1 MQLDELQSVRDNERR
16 SDRLQQLR
24 ESFYEDAGEYI
35 RQLRAERDRAA
46 ERTDDPFDDPEV
58 NRLSDEISTAE
69 DTIESIYQKRVGK
82 IVKAASLAAADM
94 PSSTDEMTREER
106 ELFETLVTAIEQNRE
121 RVFGILDGT
130 DPDESGRSSAQ
141 DSTVPNPADRGPAD
155 SESQSPEL
163 SDDRSQTVGQQATDS
178 IAESSVA
185 DPPSAADL
193 MGGTDQT
200 SGSEAS
206 GEEPA
211 ASASTDGSGSARRSE
226 PTPDAGDGTRA
237 DRPVRNDGGTAT
249 VQRQT
254 VRITDDIEPFVGF
267 DDREY
272 DLAEEDVVSLPS
284 TNVGPLVE
292 QGVAEPFE

>member
-1 MQLDELQSVRDNERR
+1 MQLDELQSVRDSERR

-24 ESFYEDAGEYI
+24 ESFYEDAGAYI

-46 ERTDDPFDDPEV
+46 ERTDEPFDDPEV
-58 NRLSDEISTAE
+58 TRLSDEISTAE
-69 DTIESIYQKRVGK
+69 NTVESIYQKRVGK

-94 PSSTDEMTREER
+94 PSSTDELTREER

-130 DPDESGRSSAQ
+130 DPDESGRQPARDSTSPTPAERDEAHPETGEPSDDQSETVARQVADSTAASSA
-141 DSTVPNPADRGPAD
+141 
-155 SESQSPEL
+155 
-163 SDDRSQTVGQQATDS
+163 
-178 IAESSVA
+178 A
-185 DPPSAADL
+185 DPPSMADL
-193 MGGTDQT
+193 MGGADGA
-200 SGSEAS
+200 SGSETP
-206 GEEPA
+206 GVEPT
-211 ASASTDGSGSARRSE
+211 ASTDEPGSARRSE
-226 PTPDAGDGTRA
+226 PTPDAGEDSTP

-254 VRITDDIEPFVGF
+254 VRITADVEPFVGF